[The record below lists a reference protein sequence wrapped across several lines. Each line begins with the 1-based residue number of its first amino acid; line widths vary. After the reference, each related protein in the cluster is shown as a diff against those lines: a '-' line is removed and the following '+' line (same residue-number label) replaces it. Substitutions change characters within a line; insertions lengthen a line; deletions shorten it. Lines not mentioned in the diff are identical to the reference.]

1 MACPLPPYYAT
12 GLSYAERKALFEEDH
27 CKITSANVYCIRKY
41 DIVRNISHLRER
53 YMPHHFI
60 NTWLADD
67 HKRQYADMDTYADS
81 RQCPS
86 NTYNLWCP
94 FAYAAPNDYLPDEA
108 GLQHVLQLIHTLCDS
123 NAQTSRLLQAWIGH
137 MLQQPND
144 VTHTFHPVLPDT
156 EVEAKFRVLLGQL
169 LKTGNHPR
177 RWSPNT
183 YSVRRLEEL
192 NKFNFMFSRAHL
204 VTFCYF
210 SVRDNRRILRYLDKL
225 KQNKNRLTVKEKY
238 VHPYEVTS

>member
-108 GLQHVLQLIHTLCDS
+108 GLQHV
-123 NAQTSRLLQAWIGH
+123 
-137 MLQQPND
+137 
-144 VTHTFHPVLPDT
+144 
-156 EVEAKFRVLLGQL
+156 
-169 LKTGNHPR
+169 
-177 RWSPNT
+177 
-183 YSVRRLEEL
+183 
-192 NKFNFMFSRAHL
+192 
-204 VTFCYF
+204 
-210 SVRDNRRILRYLDKL
+210 
-225 KQNKNRLTVKEKY
+225 
-238 VHPYEVTS
+238 